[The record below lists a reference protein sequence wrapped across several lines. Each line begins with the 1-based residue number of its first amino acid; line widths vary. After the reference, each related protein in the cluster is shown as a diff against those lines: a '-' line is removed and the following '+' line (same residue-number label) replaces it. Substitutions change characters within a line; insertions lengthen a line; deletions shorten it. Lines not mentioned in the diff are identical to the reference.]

1 MLRNPTDLA
10 AALHQFSDA
19 ALAVAV
25 ALEATEVVEPEPGQ
39 HDDELTCAFSGD
51 TLEPG
56 EPSWSVADDEG
67 RSFTD
72 GSELSP
78 SRILRRAQS
87 QRSAKA
93 SGFNLGFWSRH
104 ITHVRELLYHMSL
117 EEFAVVMEVHPETIR
132 NWEMGINFPTNSN
145 RLRMERLALLHH
157 DVSVESWRG

>member
-25 ALEATEVVEPEPGQ
+25 ALEATEVVEAPEPEPEPEPYANIYSEE
-39 HDDELTCAFSGD
+39 DESGD
-51 TLEPG
+51 
-56 EPSWSVADDEG
+56 

-78 SRILRRAQS
+78 TRILRRAQA
-87 QRSAKA
+87 QKSAKVQ
-93 SGFNLGFWSRH
+93 GFNLGFWSRH
-104 ITHVRELLYHMSL
+104 ITHVRELLYHMNVQ
-117 EEFAVVMEVHPETIR
+117 EFAAVIEVHYETLR
-132 NWEMGINFPTNSN
+132 NWEVGINFPTKSN